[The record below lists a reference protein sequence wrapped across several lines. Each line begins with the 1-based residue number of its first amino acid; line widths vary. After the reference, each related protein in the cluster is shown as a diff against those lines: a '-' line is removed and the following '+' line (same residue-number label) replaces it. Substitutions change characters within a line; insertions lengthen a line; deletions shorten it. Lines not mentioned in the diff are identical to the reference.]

1 MDAPHESLRRRKRP
15 LRNVPLRVLLPNMV
29 TLLALGAGLTGIRMA
44 IEGRFDMAL
53 YAILVA
59 AFLDGVDG
67 RLARL
72 LKGTSRFGA
81 ELDSLSDF
89 VNFGVAPAVILYIW
103 CLSAIKSLGWLA
115 VLIYAMAAALRLA
128 RFNIMLEQENRPSW
142 LSDFFQGVP
151 SPAGA
156 LLALLPMYM
165 SFQGLPIQSA
175 PTLVAL
181 YVIAIGALMVSNVP
195 TFSGKRLGLR
205 IPRDRVLLILIAVVL
220 IFALVVNHTWETL
233 TLVSLLYLG
242 SLPFAWRVHKRL
254 LAQTVQTQQN

>member
-1 MDAPHESLRRRKRP
+1 
-15 LRNVPLRVLLPNMV
+15 MV

-128 RFNIMLEQENRPSW
+128 RFNIMLEQENRPTW
-142 LSDFFQGVP
+142 TSDFFQGVP

-165 SFQGLPIQSA
+165 SFQGLPTQYA
-175 PTLVAL
+175 PSLVAL
-181 YVIAIGALMVSNVP
+181 YVMGIGALMVSNVP

-205 IPRDRVLLILIAVVL
+205 IPRERVLLILIAVVL
-220 IFALVVNHTWETL
+220 VFALVVNHTWEAL
-233 TLVSLLYLG
+233 TLLSLMYLA
-242 SLPFAWRVHKRL
+242 SLPVAWRVHKRL
-254 LAQTVQTQQN
+254 LSSSVTPSPNP